1 MRLALRPLAVL
12 LFALLGLYGAFAQSA
27 AAPPPAQSQ
36 ALDGVRASLERI
48 EKALERP
55 DVSDAALQSLRSEL
69 EPLGETIAEALDDL
83 TPKLESAKSR
93 LEQFGAKPAESA
105 TPEGQAAI
113 AERREQQKA
122 FDDIDAQV
130 KRARLLAVQAEQ
142 TAANITN
149 RRRAIFRQALFQR
162 SFSLVSPQLWYLALT
177 ELPRDLRA
185 MGMLAS
191 DWGSGVAVRLHGS
204 RLASFLA
211 AFAAL
216 VLAFGIVRTLAHRVL
231 ARPAMMHEPSRLR
244 KAASALWVAAVMATV
259 PIAAALALI
268 EIARFYDLFSVRLEP
283 LVATLFDAVRRTAI
297 ALATARAL
305 LSPDKPEWRL
315 LNLSTPTSE
324 RLFRLAVTIALIV
337 SAMKIMDAV
346 NDLIAARVA
355 ASVWMRGLGCVA
367 VAGIM
372 AYTLYG
378 LAPKEE
384 DNDDLGPRITPK
396 RDWYALWRAA
406 AWAAIVAIVGSAL
419 VGFVALASFLVDQ
432 IVWVTFVGAVAYMLH
447 ELTDEAFQAA
457 LQPNAA
463 AARAATQS
471 IGLRRDSL
479 RQLAILLRG
488 VSTLVITLVG
498 AMLVLAPWGVES
510 DDMLGNLRAAFFGF
524 RVGEVTI
531 SLASVLIALL
541 LFSVGVAATR
551 IVQGWL
557 EQEYLPS
564 THLDVGLRNSIRT
577 SVGYIGFILALALAL
592 AQVGLNFERLAIVAG
607 ALSIGVGFGL
617 QSIVNNF
624 VSGLIL
630 LWERAIR
637 VGDWV
642 VIGDEQGYVR
652 RINVRSTEIETF
664 DRATMIVPNSN
675 LVTGVVKNWVRS
687 DRVGRIKIPVSVAMA
702 ADPGQVRQLLL
713 DCAAHQDTVL
723 EFPAPQVMF
732 TAMVDA
738 TLKFELVCFV
748 GDVEKSQKVRSD
760 LNFAIFGRFREAHID
775 ISPPPAAPVV
785 VKIGN

>member
-1 MRLALRPLAVL
+1 MAGERAL
-12 LFALLGLYGAFAQSA
+12 AQSSP
-27 AAPPPAQSQ
+27 APQPTQSQ
-36 ALDGVRASLERI
+36 ALDSVRASLDQI
-48 EKALERP
+48 EKSLERANLN
-55 DVSDAALQSLRSEL
+55 DAMLQSLRSEL
-69 EPLGETIAEALDDL
+69 EPLGDVIAEALEDL
-83 TPKLESAKSR
+83 APKLDSAKSR
-93 LEQFGAKPAESA
+93 LEQFGAKPAESS

-113 AERREQQKA
+113 LERREQQKA

-142 TAANITN
+142 TGANINN

-162 SFSLVSPQLWYLALT
+162 SYSIISPQLWYAALT

-185 MGMLAS
+185 MGTIGG
-191 DWGSGVAVRLHGS
+191 DWASGVAVRLHGM

-211 AFAAL
+211 AFVAL
-216 VLAFGIVRTLAHRVL
+216 VVVFALARTLAHRVL

-244 KAASALWVAAVMATV
+244 KAGSALWVAAVMATV
-259 PIAAALALI
+259 PIAAALAFI
-268 EIARFYDLFSVRLEP
+268 EIARFYDLFSLRLEP
-283 LVATLFDAVRRTAI
+283 LVGVLFDGVRRTAI
-297 ALATARAL
+297 AMALASAL
-305 LSPDKPEWRL
+305 LSPGKPEWRL
-315 LNLSTPTSE
+315 LNLTTPTCE
-324 RLFRLAVTIALIV
+324 RLYRLVVAIALIV
-337 SAMKIMDAV
+337 SAMKIMDAI

-372 AYTLYG
+372 ASTLYG
-378 LAPKEE
+378 LAPNED

-406 AWAAIVAIVGSAL
+406 AWAAIVAIFGGAL
-419 VGFVALASFLVDQ
+419 VGFVALANFIVDQ
-432 IVWVTFVGAVAYMLH
+432 IVWVTFVGAVGFLLH
-447 ELTDEAFQAA
+447 ALIDEAFGAA
-457 LQPNAA
+457 LAPEGM

-488 VSTLVITLVG
+488 VATLVLTIVG
-498 AMLVLAPWGVES
+498 VMLVLAPWGVES
-510 DDMLGNLRAAFFGF
+510 DDMLGNMRAAFFGF
-524 RVGEVTI
+524 KVGDVTI
-531 SLASVLIALL
+531 SLSSVL
-541 LFSVGVAATR
+541 VAILIFTVAVACTR
-551 IVQGWL
+551 ILQGWL
-557 EQEYLPS
+557 EQEYLPN

-577 SVGYIGFILALALAL
+577 SVGYIGFVLALALAL
-592 AQVGLNFERLAIVAG
+592 AQVGLSFERLAIVAG

-675 LVTGVVKNWVRS
+675 LVTGVVKNWVRT

-702 ADPGQVRQLLL
+702 ADPDQVRQLLL
-713 DCAAHQDTVL
+713 DCAAHQELVL

-748 GDVEKSQKVRSD
+748 GDVEKSQRLRSD
-760 LNFAIFGRFREAHID
+760 LNFAIFAHFREAHID